1 MKMMTNQTAHYLRTL
16 FDLGSISRAAD
27 ALGISQPS
35 LTQYIQRIENEWKVE
50 IIDRSIRPF
59 RPTEEGLMILKT
71 EQAVAELR
79 NNCHQALI
87 DFAQGVRGHI
97 RIGVS
102 EYREI
107 FFLTDVLPIFKKRY
121 PLVEI
126 SLIEGTTDQ
135 LETFARDGLTDI
147 SITIAPTYLDNFLV
161 DELFLEKHLLA
172 VPSNSQILK
181 GFKPKKNADGLSLFP
196 FERLDNQPFLI
207 VKSGQRLH
215 DVFLE
220 LCKTT
225 SAKPKVVLES
235 ESLAASLALANAGL
249 GATIVTDH
257 LAERFDNANCHLR
270 YFELT
275 PAIAPRSVIAIRRRS
290 RYVPKAVAA
299 LIDTMKEVAANRKSS
314 RR

>member
-172 VPSNSQILK
+172 VPSNSPILK

-299 LIDTMKEVAANRKSS
+299 LIDTMKEVAANRK
-314 RR
+314 

>member
-172 VPSNSQILK
+172 VPSNSPILK
-181 GFKPKKNADGLSLFP
+181 GFKPKKTADGLPIFP
-196 FERLDNQPFLI
+196 FERLNNQPFLI

-249 GATIVTDH
+249 GATIVTDY

-270 YFELT
+270 YFELA

-290 RYVPKAVAA
+290 RYVPKAVSA
-299 LIDTMKEVAANRKSS
+299 LIDTMKEVATNRK
-314 RR
+314 

>member
-1 MKMMTNQTAHYLRTL
+1 
-16 FDLGSISRAAD
+16 
-27 ALGISQPS
+27 
-35 LTQYIQRIENEWKVE
+35 
-50 IIDRSIRPF
+50 
-59 RPTEEGLMILKT
+59 MILKT

-87 DFAQGVRGHI
+87 DFSKGVRGHI

-107 FFLTDVLPIFKKRY
+107 FFLTDVLPVFKARF

-147 SITIAPTYLDNFLV
+147 SITIAPTYQDNFLV
-161 DELFLEKHLLA
+161 DELFIEKHLLA
-172 VPSNSQILK
+172 VPSNSPILK
-181 GFKPKKNADGLSLFP
+181 GFKPKKNADGLPLFP

-220 LCKTT
+220 LCKNT
-225 SAKPKVVLES
+225 SFKPKVVLES

-249 GATIVTDH
+249 GATIVTDR
-257 LAERFDNANCHLR
+257 LAERLDASKSHLKF
-270 YFELT
+270 FELT
-275 PAIAPRSVIAIRRRS
+275 PEIKPRSVIAIRCRS
-290 RYVPKAVAA
+290 RYVPKAVEA
-299 LIDTMKEVAANRKSS
+299 LIATMKEVASHHE
-314 RR
+314 